1 MITTL
6 ASFLSVSLV
15 LALIPGPDNIFVL
28 TQAASRG
35 ALAGIWVTIG
45 LCTGLLV
52 HTFAVVIGLA
62 AVITA
67 SATAFTLIKAMGAA
81 YLVLLAWKAFRSS
94 ASISDASPVAATPS
108 GAAYFRRGIIMNVT
122 NPKVAMFFL
131 AFLPQFANPAY
142 GSIELQLVLLAGT
155 FIVTTCFTF
164 LLISF
169 LAGSLRSILF
179 RNPLRERLLN
189 RAAGF
194 IFLTLAGRLIF
205 QRQ

>member
-6 ASFLSVSLV
+6 ASFLTVSLV

-28 TQAASRG
+28 TQAVSRG

-62 AVITA
+62 AVIAA
-67 SATAFTLIKAMGAA
+67 SATAFTLIKALGAA
-81 YLVLLAWKAFRSS
+81 YLVFLAWKAFRSS
-94 ASISDASPVAATPS
+94 ASISDASAVSAPPS
-108 GAAYFRRGIIMNVT
+108 GAAYFRRRIIMNVT

-142 GSIELQLVLLAGT
+142 GSVELQLVLLAGI
-155 FIVTTCFTF
+155 FIVTTFFTF

-179 RNPLRERLLN
+179 RNPVRERLLN

-194 IFLTLAGRLIF
+194 IFLTLAGRLLL